1 MGCLEWVRLGRCV
14 FACQMP
20 LQCKY
25 KKSSIGNLM
34 RVPGQT
40 MEQSELRRSSGDCAA
55 HVESHF
61 IRQTQTQTQTRSA
74 VDSRRSTSPSE
85 SPTVEQ
91 LIKYHNLSND
101 NATAASVRQRPRS
114 MLCRTAAVPLPVCV
128 RARSICLLAP
138 IPTPCHTTPYH
149 TQASLSL
156 SLALC
161 HGGFRKLQLNL
172 FEQFSLTQQSQ
183 NPNRPIWLVLFLFI
197 PMALPNGAIKAIYLA

>member
-61 IRQTQTQTQTRSA
+61 IRLTQTQTQTRSA

-128 RARSICLLAP
+128 CAPGRLVCLPQSPHHA
-138 IPTPCHTTPYH
+138 TPHHTTPRHPSPSPLLFVTAVFESY
-149 TQASLSL
+149 
-156 SLALC
+156 
-161 HGGFRKLQLNL
+161 NL
-172 FEQFSLTQQSQ
+172 
-183 NPNRPIWLVLFLFI
+183 
-197 PMALPNGAIKAIYLA
+197 IYLNNLV

>member
-1 MGCLEWVRLGRCV
+1 MGCLEWVCLGRCV
-14 FACQMP
+14 LAPQMP

-34 RVPGQT
+34 RVPSHM
-40 MEQSELRRSSGDCAA
+40 MEQRRSCGHCVA

-114 MLCRTAAVPLPVCV
+114 MLCRTMAVPVPVPVPVC
-128 RARSICLLAP
+128 ARPVDLFACPNPHTMLN
-138 IPTPCHTTPYH
+138 HTTPRH
-149 TQASLSL
+149 PSPS
-156 SLALC
+156 ALL
-161 HGGFRKLQLNL
+161 FVTAVFESYNL
-172 FEQFSLTQQSQ
+172 
-183 NPNRPIWLVLFLFI
+183 
-197 PMALPNGAIKAIYLA
+197 IYLNNLV